1 MAETHHLAAAPKT
14 VHWGLFG
21 ADIAPVMEVRS
32 GDTVVIDTV
41 SGGPDVLPGDGYHVP
56 PELLAIHAETPRH
69 VPGHILT
76 GPVRVAGAKAG
87 QVLQVDILDVRLRQD
102 WGYNFIRPLAGALAG
117 EFHEMTKMTIRLD
130 DARGEGELPWGTRL
144 PLRPFFGVMGVAPP
158 ANWGQS
164 AQSSRAPMAA
174 ISITRKWSPAPHCFC
189 RSSST
194 ARISRPATATAAR
207 AMARSV

>member
-76 GPVRVAGAKAG
+76 WPV
-87 QVLQVDILDVRLRQD
+87 
-102 WGYNFIRPLAGALAG
+102 NS
-117 EFHEMTKMTIRLD
+117 TK
-130 DARGEGELPWGTRL
+130 
-144 PLRPFFGVMGVAPP
+144 
-158 ANWGQS
+158 
-164 AQSSRAPMAA
+164 
-174 ISITRKWSPAPHCFC
+174 
-189 RSSST
+189 
-194 ARISRPATATAAR
+194 
-207 AMARSV
+207 